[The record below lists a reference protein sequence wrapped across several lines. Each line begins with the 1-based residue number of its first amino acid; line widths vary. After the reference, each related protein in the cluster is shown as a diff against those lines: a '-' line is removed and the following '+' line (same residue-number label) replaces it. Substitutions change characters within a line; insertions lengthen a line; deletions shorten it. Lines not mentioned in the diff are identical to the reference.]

1 MVTKAVTTAQPAAA
15 PTEAAPAAKPAD
27 PAAKVAEPAK
37 DQAKVE
43 APKVEA
49 ENFTEKLRAAMR
61 GEEPPP
67 EPGDIDLKA
76 PDGAPEHVVGLVR
89 DVAKMA
95 KIPQET
101 AQKALDLVH
110 QKLLQQ
116 QAEFTK
122 TQVEAAA
129 KELWNHPELGGRNL
143 SKTMAQSKDFIE
155 RFVPAEHR
163 ERLLGK
169 HEELPAFL
177 HVAFATA
184 AKRISPDTFVP
195 GTPGPSSK
203 EGSDSDARA
212 IFARSLPQKGTA

>member
-1 MVTKAVTTAQPAAA
+1 MVTKAVTTSAPAAA
-15 PTEAAPAAKPAD
+15 P
-27 PAAKVAEPAK
+27 AEPAK
-37 DQAKVE
+37 ATVVEDPAAAKE
-43 APKVEA
+43 PAKDPAATPETAA
-49 ENFTEKLRAAMR
+49 ENYTEKLRAAMR

-67 EPGDIDLKA
+67 EPGDLDLKA
-76 PDGAPEHVVGLVR
+76 PEGAPEHVVGLVR

-110 QKLLQQ
+110 QKLQQQ

-122 TQVEAAA
+122 AQVEAAA

-143 SKTMAQSKDFIE
+143 RQTMAQSKDFIA

-163 ERLLGK
+163 DRLLEK

-195 GTPGPSSK
+195 GTPGPTAK
-203 EGSDSDARA
+203 VGSDSDAKA
-212 IFARSLPQKGTA
+212 TFPRSLKGTA